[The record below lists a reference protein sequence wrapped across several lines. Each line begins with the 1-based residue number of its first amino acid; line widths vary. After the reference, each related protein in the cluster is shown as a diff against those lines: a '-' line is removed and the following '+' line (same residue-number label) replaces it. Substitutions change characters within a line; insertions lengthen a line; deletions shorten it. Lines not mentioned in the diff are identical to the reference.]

1 MGIGRTQFRKDRRQT
16 LQNNTHFLQKYETYT
31 EILLKSQRGID
42 LDWDGLTQTAY
53 TKGSRIACDI

>member
-31 EILLKSQRGID
+31 EILLTSQRGID
-42 LDWDGLTQTAY
+42 LDGLTQTAY